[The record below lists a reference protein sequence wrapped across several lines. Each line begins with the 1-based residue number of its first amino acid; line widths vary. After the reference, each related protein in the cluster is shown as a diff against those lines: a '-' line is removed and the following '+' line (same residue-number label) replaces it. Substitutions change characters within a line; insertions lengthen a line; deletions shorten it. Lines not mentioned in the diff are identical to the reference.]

1 MNFNST
7 AADALRGVNIGSFMN
22 NPNPHE
28 NMRVYFAITP
38 MEGWGRSNPA
48 TGHQFGLHGV
58 DDFGRPRGR
67 EEWHDDEVDND
78 DVVIIIMR
86 CWQLHNR
93 RCNNIVRRIV
103 NMGVAYQVAYNEAK
117 SEGLLWP
124 LWNGSHDEKAF
135 IEHMVV
141 VESSEELEEMIE
153 NDIMNELERRV
164 TSGCKALKDWQRRGG

>member
-22 NPNPHE
+22 NPNPDE

-38 MEGWGRSNPA
+38 IEGWGRSNEA
-48 TGHQFGLHGV
+48 TGRQFGLHGV

-67 EEWHDDEVDND
+67 EDDEVDND

-124 LWNGSHDEKAF
+124 LWKGSHKEKVF
-135 IEHMVV
+135 IEHMVVV
-141 VESSEELEEMIE
+141 VESSEELENMIE
-153 NDIMNELERRV
+153 NDIMKELERRV
-164 TSGCKALKDWQRRGG
+164 NKINEVQGVCKNSK